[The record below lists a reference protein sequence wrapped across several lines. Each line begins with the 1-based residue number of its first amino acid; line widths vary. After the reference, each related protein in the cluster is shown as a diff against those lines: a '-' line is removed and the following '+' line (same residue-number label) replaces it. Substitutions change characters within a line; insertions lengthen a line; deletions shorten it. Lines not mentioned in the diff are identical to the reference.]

1 MQKTMLALGLSLAL
15 GTSAFAENEDFNLEF
30 FFDYLGEDFGQSL
43 EKLKFFHIKEI
54 KFNEDLLG
62 NQQEGAITFTF
73 DNNDSLPAAWRGK
86 KISFTR
92 DSCIANMKTTGSTTI
107 CEYITN
113 QKELDFYRTKQQ
125 ASESLNLAGGQK
137 AAVAESHANRGTWPK
152 DNKDAGIAEA
162 FDIRGKYV
170 KEVRVG
176 VNLSGGQQPG
186 VITAT
191 LYNEEPIAPELRGKK
206 LSYIPSE
213 KDFAYQWDCVSN
225 IDSQYLPEHC
235 RHVDK

>member
-15 GTSAFAENEDFNLEF
+15 GTSAFAENEDFNPEF
-30 FFDYLGEDFGQSL
+30 FFGYLGEDFGQSL

-62 NQQEGAITFTF
+62 NQQEDAITFTF

-92 DSCIANMKTTGSTTI
+92 DNCIANMKTTGSNI

-125 ASESLNLAGGQK
+125 ASEALNLVGGQK
-137 AAVAESHANRGTWPK
+137 AMITEFYADKEKWPD
-152 DNKDAGIAEA
+152 DNTAAGMASADNIQ
-162 FDIRGKYV
+162 GKYV
-170 KEVRVG
+170 QEVRVG
-176 VNLSGGQQPG
+176 VNLSGDKQPG

-191 LYNEEPIAPELRGKK
+191 LYNKEPVAPELRSKK
-206 LSYIPSE
+206 LSYVPSE
-213 KDFAYQWDCVSN
+213 KDGAYQWDCVSN
-225 IDSQYLPEHC
+225 IDSQYLPEPC